1 MPSTKRKLQLLAAF
15 TALLSLAVAVGCK
28 GFFVNPTLTELTIS
42 PQTPSVEQGKTLQM
56 TATGTFDDGSTRAL
70 TGDVGWSTD
79 DLTIATITSSGRL
92 TGVGLGQTSVTAV
105 SGAINT
111 STTVSVQLANVVSI
125 AVTPTNPSILVGG
138 HQQFTA
144 MATVQGGG
152 MVDITTSA
160 KWLSSNTTIATIDTT
175 GLATGLAA
183 GTTNITATSGSVV
196 SNIVPLV
203 VN

>member
-1 MPSTKRKLQLLAAF
+1 
-15 TALLSLAVAVGCK
+15 
-28 GFFVNPTLTELTIS
+28 
-42 PQTPSVEQGKTLQM
+42 
-56 TATGTFDDGSTRAL
+56 
-70 TGDVGWSTD
+70 
-79 DLTIATITSSGRL
+79 
-92 TGVGLGQTSVTAV
+92 
-105 SGAINT
+105 
-111 STTVSVQLANVVSI
+111 
-125 AVTPTNPSILVGG
+125 
-138 HQQFTA
+138 
-144 MATVQGGG
+144 